1 MKKQEFKKMRR
12 EKKRPWDISKSANI
26 QIIRMPEREEEEQE
40 IENLFEKIMKINFLY
55 LMKEMNIQVREAQ
68 RVPKKLDP
76 KRTTP
81 RHIIIKMIKVKDKER
96 ILKTSRE
103 KQRATYKG
111 VPIKLSAD
119 FPKEALQAIR
129 DEQEVFKIMKSK
141 DL

>member
-1 MKKQEFKKMRR
+1 
-12 EKKRPWDISKSANI
+12 
-26 QIIRMPEREEEEQE
+26 MPEGEEEEQE
-40 IENLFEKIMKINFLY
+40 IENLFEKSI
-55 LMKEMNIQVREAQ
+55 KENLTNWVKEIDIQVQEAQ
-68 RVPKKLDP
+68 RALKKLDP